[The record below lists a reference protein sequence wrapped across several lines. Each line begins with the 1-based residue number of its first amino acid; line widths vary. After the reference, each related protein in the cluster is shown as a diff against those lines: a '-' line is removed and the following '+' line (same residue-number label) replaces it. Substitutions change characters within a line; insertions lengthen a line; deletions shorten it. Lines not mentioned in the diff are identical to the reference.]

1 MDSDLAWVSDDIKV
15 ALESA
20 RQGLLDME
28 EDSRLV
34 RCAVNAKSVA
44 DFWAN
49 MRNEE
54 QLMTIHEIDQAI
66 SESGEMSQAG
76 HDLWSGMCRGD
87 QNEYIIRAQ
96 RGEDPDALAAE
107 ISLEAVEILDDDA
120 D

>member
-1 MDSDLAWVSDDIKV
+1 MRSNGPEGPTEEGETMDSDLAWVSDDIKV

-54 QLMTIHEIDQAI
+54 H
-66 SESGEMSQAG
+66 S
-76 HDLWSGMCRGD
+76 
-87 QNEYIIRAQ
+87 
-96 RGEDPDALAAE
+96 
-107 ISLEAVEILDDDA
+107 
-120 D
+120 